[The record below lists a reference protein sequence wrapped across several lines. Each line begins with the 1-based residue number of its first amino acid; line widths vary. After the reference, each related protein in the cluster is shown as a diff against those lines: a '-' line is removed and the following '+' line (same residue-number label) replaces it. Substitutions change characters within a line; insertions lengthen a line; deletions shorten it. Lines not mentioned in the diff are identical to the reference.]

1 MRNNQAKSRGSMALK
16 LDMSKAYDRVEW
28 DYLACVLITMGF
40 PATWIDRVMICVTT
54 VSYSFLV
61 NGTVSD
67 VIVPNRGL
75 RQGDPLS
82 PYLFLLCVVGLGA
95 LIKQA
100 HQDNIIHGISIV
112 RKAPLISHLFLMIVL
127 FLPGQTFVK

>member
-1 MRNNQAKSRGSMALK
+1 
-16 LDMSKAYDRVEW
+16 MSKAYDRVEW